1 MASAHLTYF
10 FFFFSPHLFNGIFV
24 QPELPA
30 GRCSHSGRK
39 PCRQR
44 CHHSFEESPG
54 RLLRCGMETGAEYW
68 KRWEALCVPGLGG
81 AAFSSLLQK
90 CPKPG
95 MPPWT
100 PAWHPK
106 SVEVGGSAPLQ
117 SFSKH
122 DPRNSSNSI
131 SRQLVR
137 NAESGPHLTPTASK
151 SLEVGPRNLHFTSIL
166 LGCL

>member
-1 MASAHLTYF
+1 MGFLCSLNSLQGGVLILDV
-10 FFFFSPHLFNGIFV
+10 SPVGNDAITALKRA
-24 QPELPA
+24 QA
-30 GRCSHSGRK
+30 GCSDVGWRREQNIGRG
-39 PCRQR
+39 
-44 CHHSFEESPG
+44 G
-54 RLLRCGMETGAEYW
+54 RWWWYHI
-68 KRWEALCVPGLGG
+68 ALCVPGLRG